1 MASQHSTEIDT
12 PLKLKDR
19 VEQIL
24 KAVEIVLS
32 TTRHVYEARG
42 EGKINS
48 TTKKLTMKDGSEVGI
63 DDAKEQARSLK
74 ELIRRIPRIVADQ
87 RTAERNAEKA
97 KRGQPKAQPPIQYGD
112 ALVKFFKSA
121 DLGKFEGKKLQEHPK
136 MKLFFESSV
145 GNLIFGVS
153 LFNVWG
159 NIQKIKNGGTKIVLD
174 DGARKALHLALDELK
189 KTRRAQ
195 ASNAELTEE
204 KRAAAAADLA
214 ALEAGEIQNKDYM
227 GILSYYNAIRI
238 NDDDSEMDKM
248 DKLSRKEKL
257 VGLTDAVTEMGKIT
271 HDLNKMYHD
280 QIVESRPKVKAP
292 AKEKKVVI
300 KETAAVAAPAPKVP
314 AAPKTA
320 ATTSAPAI
328 PTVNARGTS
337 PSERATKRK

>member
-1 MASQHSTEIDT
+1 MASQHSAELDT

-19 VEQIL
+19 IEQIL

-48 TTKKLTMKDGSEVGI
+48 TTKKLTMKDGTEVGI
-63 DDAKEQARSLK
+63 DDVKEQARSLK
-74 ELIRRIPRIVADQ
+74 ELIRRIPRIVSDQ

-97 KRGQPKAQPPIQYGD
+97 KRGQPKAQPPIQYAD
-112 ALVKFFKSA
+112 ALRNFFKSA

-136 MKLFFESSV
+136 MKLFFESGV

-174 DGARKALHLALDELK
+174 DAARKALSHALEDLK

-204 KRAAAAADLA
+204 KRAAAATDLA

-227 GILSYYNAIRI
+227 GILSFYNAIRV
-238 NDDDSEMDKM
+238 NDDDTDTDKM

-257 VGLTDAVTEMGKIT
+257 VGLTEAVAEMGKIT
-271 HDLNKMYHD
+271 HELNATYHD
-280 QIVESRPKVKAP
+280 QIVASRPKAKAP
-292 AKEKKVVI
+292 VKEKKVVI
-300 KETAAVAAPAPKVP
+300 KQAAAPAAPAPKVP
-314 AAPKTA
+314 AAPKA
-320 ATTSAPAI
+320 AASAPAI

-337 PSERATKRK
+337 PSERATKTRK

>member
-1 MASQHSTEIDT
+1 MASQHSAETDT

-19 VEQIL
+19 IEQIL

-48 TTKKLTMKDGSEVGI
+48 TTKKLTMKDGTEVGI
-63 DDAKEQARSLK
+63 DDVKEQARSLK
-74 ELIRRIPRIVADQ
+74 ELIRRIPRIVSDQ

-97 KRGQPKAQPPIQYGD
+97 KRGQPKAQPPIQYSNE
-112 ALVKFFKSA
+112 LVSFFKSA

-136 MKLFFESSV
+136 MELFFKSNV

-174 DGARKALHLALDELK
+174 EAARKALRSALDELK
-189 KTRRAQ
+189 NTRRAQ

-227 GILSYYNAIRI
+227 GILSFYNAVRD
-238 NDDDSEMDKM
+238 NAEA
-248 DKLSRKEKL
+248 KEKL
-257 VGLTDAVTEMGKIT
+257 VGLTEAVADMGKIT
-271 HDLNKMYHD
+271 HELNKTYHD
-280 QIVESRPKVKAP
+280 QIVASRPKVKAP

-300 KETAAVAAPAPKVP
+300 KQAAAPAAPAPKVP

-320 ATTSAPAI
+320 ASAPAI

-337 PSERATKRK
+337 PSERATKTRK

>member
-1 MASQHSTEIDT
+1 MATQYSTETDA

-48 TTKKLTMKDGSEVGI
+48 STKKLTMKDGTEVGI
-63 DDAKEQARSLK
+63 DEVKEQARSLK

-97 KRGQPKAQPPIQYGD
+97 KRGQPKAQPPIQYSNE
-112 ALVKFFKSA
+112 LVTFFKNA

-136 MKLFFESSV
+136 MKLFFESNV

-174 DGARKALHLALDELK
+174 DASRKALRSALDELK
-189 KTRRAQ
+189 NTRRTQ
-195 ASNAELTEE
+195 STNTDLSEE
-204 KRAAAAADLA
+204 KRAAATSDLA
-214 ALEAGEIQNKDYM
+214 SLDAGEIQNKDYM
-227 GILSYYNAIRI
+227 GILSFYNAVRD
-238 NDDDSEMDKM
+238 NAEA
-248 DKLSRKEKL
+248 KEKL
-257 VGLTDAVTEMGKIT
+257 VGLTDAVAEMGKIT

-292 AKEKKVVI
+292 VKEKKVVI
-300 KETAAVAAPAPKVP
+300 KQATAPTAPAPKVP
-314 AAPKTA
+314 AVPKVPA
-320 ATTSAPAI
+320 ATSAPAI

-337 PSERATKRK
+337 PSERQTKSSKRA